1 MIAAATKFKSVWASC
16 GLAAI
21 AMVLMPQFFNDWELL
36 QAMIYV
42 IMAILALSLAFIWGF
57 GGILSFGQGVFFGL
71 GAYVYAI
78 AALNFGET
86 TGALVL
92 AILIPAL
99 FAAALGYFLF
109 YGRISDVYLGAI
121 TLTVTLIF
129 FDLMNSTSGPQYR
142 IGQAALGGF
151 NGMPAIPQLNVPGFP
166 GWSLSTTQL
175 FCVCVGA
182 LAIVYACLKMVVASD
197 FGRLVVAIR
206 ENETRAELL
215 GYDSRRFKLVTFV
228 IGGGIAG
235 LAGCLFA
242 NWGAYTSPTVFALGQ
257 SVQIIIWVVVGGVG
271 TFVGPI
277 LGCFLIQWLTNYV
290 GAQSLIDTSL
300 VLGTV
305 LTLFVL
311 LLPSGLVPSARQM
324 LQSITGRRRKKS
336 ERNSTSTMAAR
347 EMATEISGGRS

>member
-1 MIAAATKFKSVWASC
+1 MIAFAIKYKAVWAFWS
-16 GLAAI
+16 LALL
-21 AMVLMPQFFNDWELL
+21 AMLLMPQFFDEWELL
-36 QAMIYV
+36 QMMIYV
-42 IMAILALSLAFIWGF
+42 IMAILALSLAFIWGV

-71 GAYVYAI
+71 GAYSYAV

-92 AILIPAL
+92 AVAIPAL

-121 TLTVTLIF
+121 TLTVTLIL

-142 IGQAALGGF
+142 IGKAALGGF
-151 NGMPAIPQLNVPGFP
+151 NGMPSIPRLNVPGFAD
-166 GWSLSTTQL
+166 WSLTTTQL
-175 FCVCVGA
+175 FCVCIGA
-182 LAIVYACLKMVVASD
+182 LAVVYAGLKFVAASD
-197 FGRLVVAIR
+197 FGRVVVAIR
-206 ENETRAELL
+206 ENETRADLL
-215 GYDSRRFKLVTFV
+215 GYDSRRFKLATFV

-257 SVQIIIWVVVGGVG
+257 SVQIIIWVVVGGLG

-277 LGCFLIQWLTNYV
+277 LGSFLIEWLTNYV
-290 GAQSLIDTSL
+290 GAQNLVDTSL
-300 VLGTV
+300 ILGIV

-311 LLPSGLVPSARQM
+311 MLPSGLVPSARQV
-324 LQSITGRRRKKS
+324 LQSVTRRWGTDS
-336 ERNSTSTMAAR
+336 ESNSASTKAAR
-347 EMATEISGGRS
+347 EIATEISGGRS